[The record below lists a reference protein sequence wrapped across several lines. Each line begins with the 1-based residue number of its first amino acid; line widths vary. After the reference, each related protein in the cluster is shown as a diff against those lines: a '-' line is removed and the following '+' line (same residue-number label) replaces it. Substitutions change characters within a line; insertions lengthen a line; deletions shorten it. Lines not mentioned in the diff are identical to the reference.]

1 MLNLEPKTDK
11 IKKSLNTYKFL
22 MKYGW
27 VHMKLNIENYSPK
40 RKFAK
45 NEDDI
50 SYVLS
55 TFKMKHKIQELY
67 KDVVS
72 LNDFI

>member
-1 MLNLEPKTDK
+1 MLNLGPKTDK
-11 IKKSLNTYKFL
+11 IKKSLNSYKFL
-22 MKYGW
+22 MMYGC
-27 VHMKLNIENYSPK
+27 VHAKLNIENYSPK

-50 SYVLS
+50 SYASS
-55 TFKMKHKIQELY
+55 TFKMKHKIQELF

-72 LNDFI
+72 LKDFI

>member
-1 MLNLEPKTDK
+1 MD
-11 IKKSLNTYKFL
+11 
-22 MKYGW
+22 
-27 VHMKLNIENYSPK
+27 VHAKLNIENYMYSPK

-50 SYVLS
+50 YYISS
-55 TFKMKHKIQELY
+55 TFKMKHKIQELF

-72 LNDFI
+72 LKDFK